1 MSTKVMDCDL
11 VVVGAGGSGL
21 VAAVKAFDLTGAK
34 VIVIEKSRK
43 PGGATYFGTGMG
55 EGGPILDSAWQ
66 KEQGWT
72 VNAEQDITGQF
83 FDWICTK
90 GDRNTIFHLAKRQ
103 EGESGIGA
111 ISIVRRTEKYKDLPD
126 PSIGPGKMGSWVVNA
141 LTAACKKQGITI
153 LTETPARKLLTDKN
167 GHVVGLLADAKD
179 GTILIN
185 CKAVILSSGG
195 YGANKEKCRKYYPKF
210 FSGGKIHSLCP
221 PYDTGDGM
229 DMAEEIGGYIDPTIR
244 STSFPGGFMGDGAN
258 HHPYCYNV
266 GNLAGRGLTVNL
278 LGKRFQGSGG
288 GPMGGSGTSGLENE
302 PEGLAYSI
310 ADSEQ
315 IESAGK
321 QQEQQFSS
329 GGGMGGPVA
338 KDENGKVIET
348 IEAKSAKNW
357 REELEYE
364 IAIDEAGASGNH
376 AKRANT
382 LVELALKMKI
392 DPKAFVE
399 TVEAYNKSIENN
411 KGSNSG
417 GMMMGGPGGGSSKPI
432 KTPPFYAIIGHRW
445 SQCSKGRNGVA
456 VNSKFQALT
465 KRGETIT
472 GLYVVGDGCT
482 IFGGLNLNINQG
494 PSGNNGVL
502 NRTEAYQKAQAAK
515 SSQGSQGG
523 MMAMGAPPGGGM
535 PSSGGSAQGGGMPS
549 GAQGGQGGG
558 QPSMQGGPGGSASMG
573 APAVGGQAGGMPGMM
588 GGMSETIDFATDEGN
603 PCGGLGPAFIS
614 GYYAAKYVSEFLKK
628 A

>member
-21 VAAVKAFDLTGAK
+21 VAAVKAFNLTGAK
-34 VIVIEKSRK
+34 VIVLEKSRK
-43 PGGATYFGTGMG
+43 TGGAAYFGTGMG
-55 EGGPILDSAWQ
+55 EGGPILDSTWQ

-72 VNAEQDITGQF
+72 VNTEQDITGQF

-90 GDRNTIFHLAKRQ
+90 GDRSEIFHLAKRQ

-111 ISIVRRTEKYKDLPD
+111 ISIVRRTKKYKDLPD
-126 PSIGPGKMGSWVVNA
+126 PSIGPGKMGSWLVNA
-141 LTAACKKQGITI
+141 LTTAAKKEGVTI
-153 LTETPARKLLTDKN
+153 LTETPARKLITDKS
-167 GHVVGLLADAKD
+167 GSVVGVLADAKD

-185 CKAVILSSGG
+185 CKAVILASGG
-195 YGANKEKCRKYYPKF
+195 YGANKEKCKKYYPEF

-229 DMAEEIGGYIDPTIR
+229 DMAEEIGGYVDPTIR

-278 LGKRFQGSGG
+278 LGKRYQGSGG
-288 GPMGGSGTSGLENE
+288 GMGGSGTSGLENE
-302 PEGLAYSI
+302 PEGLVYSI

-321 QQEQQFSS
+321 QQEGSPS
-329 GGGMGGPVA
+329 GPVA

-348 IEAKSAKNW
+348 IESKAVKNW

-376 AKRANT
+376 TKRADT
-382 LVELALKMKI
+382 LVGLALKMKI

-399 TVEAYNKSIENN
+399 TVEEYNKSIENN
-411 KGSNSG
+411 QGGGG
-417 GMMMGGPGGGSSKPI
+417 GMMMGGPGGGSSNPI

-465 KRGETIT
+465 PKGETIT
-472 GLYVVGDGCT
+472 GLWAVGDGCT

-502 NRTEAYQKAQAAK
+502 NRTEAYLKSQSNNQGSQ
-515 SSQGSQGG
+515 SSQGGG
-523 MMAMGAPPGGGM
+523 MMAMGAPGGG
-535 PSSGGSAQGGGMPS
+535 
-549 GAQGGQGGG
+549 GAPGGQG
-558 QPSMQGGPGGSASMG
+558 
-573 APAVGGQAGGMPGMM
+573 GGMPGMM
-588 GGMSETIDFATDEGN
+588 GAMSETIDFTTDEGN